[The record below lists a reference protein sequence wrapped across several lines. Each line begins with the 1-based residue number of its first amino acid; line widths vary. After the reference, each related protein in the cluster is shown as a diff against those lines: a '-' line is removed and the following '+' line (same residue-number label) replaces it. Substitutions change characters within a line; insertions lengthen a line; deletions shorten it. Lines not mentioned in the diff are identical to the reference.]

1 MLKNWF
7 SSPTQLPRDSRDT
20 LFLLFVISWVLL
32 PQVGHLPLWCS
43 VMAASAL
50 LYRAYLAWHTQ
61 PLPSKWLLRG
71 VLVLTVGATLMT
83 HKTLLGREAGVTLV
97 VVLLALKTLE
107 LRAKRDAFVVFFLS
121 FFLMLTNFFY
131 SQSLLTASAMLVALM
146 GLLTALVNAHKPVG
160 KPPLL
165 QSAQT
170 AGMMALWGAPIM
182 VLLFV
187 LFPRMAPLWGIPS
200 DGMSGRSGLSSS
212 MEVGAIATL
221 ALDDSIALLV
231 RFNGATPKQSDL
243 YFRGPVLSD
252 FDGKSWT
259 TLDSKMPRRLQLS
272 ADLRVQG
279 APVAYQVTLKPSN
292 HPWLLTLDGTP
303 EQPRLNGYETSMSRE
318 LQWLTDRPIT
328 DLVRYT
334 VQSYTDFT
342 HGPLIYQLGLQ
353 DYLNLPPGFNPR
365 TLQWA
370 AELRAKVGGIEDA
383 NVKLVEKVM
392 DQLRTGGYTYTLDP
406 GLYGSNSADEFWFD
420 RKLGF
425 CEHIASSFVILMRAL
440 DIPARVVTGY
450 QGGER
455 NAVDGY
461 WVVRQ
466 SDAHAWTEVWLSGR
480 GWVRVDPTSAV
491 SPGRTGTFQRLQR
504 EPSAMGAALL
514 GSVNAQFA
522 LNLRAY
528 WDAAN
533 NSWNQWVLNYTQ
545 GQQLKLLQN
554 LGFESP
560 SWEDLISVLIGVVI
574 MTSLAGALW
583 SYWERHQRD
592 PWLDL
597 LGKAMARLSQ
607 AGIQITSNSP
617 PRRVAEQLVQQLGPN
632 HPSLPALQ
640 DWLLKLEAMR
650 YAPAPDHG
658 PTSAASLSALRRTF
672 RKLPWPS

>member
-607 AGIQITSNSP
+607 AGIHITSNSP

-640 DWLLKLEAMR
+640 DWLLKLEALR
-650 YAPAPDHG
+650 YAPAPAHG
-658 PTSAASLSALRRTF
+658 PTSAANLSALRRTF

>member
-1 MLKNWF
+1 MLTRWLATPN
-7 SSPTQLPRDSRDT
+7 QLPRDGRDT
-20 LFLLFVISWVLL
+20 LFMLFVIGWVLA
-32 PQVGHLPLWCS
+32 PQVGHLPVWCS
-43 VMAASAL
+43 LMAASAL
-50 LYRAYLAWHTQ
+50 IYRAYLAWQTRA
-61 PLPSKWLLRG
+61 LPSKWLLRG
-71 VLVLTVGATLMT
+71 VLVLTVAATLMT
-83 HKTLLGREAGVTLV
+83 HKTLLGRDAGVTLV

-131 SQSLLTASAMLVALM
+131 SQSILTAGAMLVALM

-160 KPPLL
+160 TPPLR
-165 QSAQT
+165 QSAKT
-170 AGMMALWGAPIM
+170 AGAMVLWGAPIM

-212 MEVGAIATL
+212 MQVGTIASL

-231 RFNGATPKQSDL
+231 RFDGKNPEQSDL

-259 TLDSKMPRRLQLS
+259 TLNSNFPARLQLP

-279 APVAYQVTLKPSN
+279 SPINYQVTLKPSN
-292 HPWLLTLDGTP
+292 HPWLLTLDATP
-303 EQPRLNGYETSMSRE
+303 EKPRLSGYNTFMNRE
-318 LQWLTDRPIT
+318 LQWLTDRPIA

-334 VQSYTDFT
+334 VQSYTEFT
-342 HGPLIYQLGLQ
+342 HGPLTYQLGLQ
-353 DYLNLPPGFNPR
+353 DYLTLPAGFNPR

-370 AELRAKVGGIEDA
+370 TELRAQAGNTEGA
-383 NVKLVEKVM
+383 NAQLVNNVM
-392 DQLRTGGYTYTLDP
+392 EHLRTGGYTYTLEP
-406 GLYGSNSADEFWFD
+406 GLYGRNSADEFWFD

-440 DIPARVVTGY
+440 DIPARIVTGY
-450 QGGER
+450 QGGES

-466 SDAHAWTEVWLSGR
+466 SEAHAWAEVWLSGQ
-480 GWVRVDPTSAV
+480 GWVRVDPTTAV

-504 EPSAMGAALL
+504 EQSAIGAALL
-514 GSVNAQFA
+514 GNVNSEFA

-533 NSWNQWVLNYTQ
+533 NSWNQWILNYTQ
-545 GQQLKLLQN
+545 GEQLRLLES
-554 LGFESP
+554 LGFDSP
-560 SWEDLISVLIGVVI
+560 SWEDLVIVLIGLVVAA
-574 MTSLAGALW
+574 SAGGALW
-583 SYWERHQRD
+583 SLWERHQRD

-597 LGKAMARLSQ
+597 LAQASARLNQ
-607 AGIQITSNSP
+607 AGVHITPNSP
-617 PRRVAEQLVQQLGPN
+617 PRRVAEELVRQLGPN
-632 HPSLPALQ
+632 HPGVVALQ
-640 DWLLKLEAMR
+640 DWLFKLEAMR
-650 YAPAPDHG
+650 YAPPIPNQSPAGGLTGLKRAFKH
-658 PTSAASLSALRRTF
+658 
-672 RKLPWPS
+672 LPWPL